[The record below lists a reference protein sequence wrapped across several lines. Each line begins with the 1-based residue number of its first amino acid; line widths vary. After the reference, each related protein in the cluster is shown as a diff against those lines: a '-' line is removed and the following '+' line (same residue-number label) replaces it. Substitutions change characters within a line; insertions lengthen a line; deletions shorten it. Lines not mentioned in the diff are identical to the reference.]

1 MRAFDVTSL
10 DLPMHHSSYL
20 VEVPNTVSHLHD
32 DVSRK
37 FFAEI
42 GQLDAVKGIDDNVSM
57 ETRWIRR
64 YQFNAY
70 IWWKSSPPSIS
81 SRTKK

>member
-10 DLPMHHSSYL
+10 DSPMHHSSYL
-20 VEVPNTVSHLHD
+20 VKVPNTVSHLHD

-42 GQLDAVKGIDDNVSM
+42 GQLDAVEGIDGDVSV
-57 ETRWIRR
+57 ETRCIRR
-64 YQFNAY
+64 SRFNAY
-70 IWWKSSPPSIS
+70 I
-81 SRTKK
+81 